1 MGEKQMN
8 AWIYNGLTRSLKL
21 KKIETPKPNQGELL
35 IKVKAC
41 GICGSDLHLFRKDF
55 EKITS
60 IRLLARSFIDSLIKP
75 SMGERILGH
84 EISGMVV
91 DSKDEKFDIGDRVA
105 VFPKTSMGNFG
116 ETLPG
121 CFAEYM
127 VIPSYVA
134 LKIPEHISYEEAAL
148 FEPLGSVLHAVKKL
162 NRIVLEKG
170 PERALIIGAGT
181 IGLLTL
187 QILKYMKLVDEVYV
201 SDKIPFKLEI
211 AKKLGADHV
220 LTPPELPRKYSNFF
234 DIVFEAVGGFSI
246 ESTIN
251 QAIEALKE
259 KGVII
264 LMGAVE
270 ISPKIKLGILHT
282 KEGVLIGSFSL
293 TYHDYVE
300 AFNLVNSR
308 KINVAQLVTHRFPL
322 IEAPK
327 AINIALSGKSIKTI
341 LIGD

>member
-1 MGEKQMN
+1 MREKLIN
-8 AWIYNGLTRSLKL
+8 AWIYNSLTRSLKL
-21 KKIETPKPNQGELL
+21 KKIEIPKLNKGELL

-41 GICGSDLHLFRKDF
+41 GICGSDLHLLRKSA
-55 EKITS
+55 S
-60 IRLLARSFIDSLIKP
+60 IRLLARSFINSLTKP
-75 SMGERILGH
+75 SVGERILGH

-91 DSKDEKFDIGDRVA
+91 DSKDEKFNIGDRVA

-134 LKIPEHISYEEAAL
+134 LKISEHISYEEATL
-148 FEPLGSVLHAVKKL
+148 FEPLGSVLHAIKKL
-162 NRIVLEKG
+162 NRIDIVLEKG

-181 IGLLTL
+181 IGLLIL
-187 QILKYMKLVDEVYV
+187 QVLKYMRIVDEIYV

-211 AKKLGADHV
+211 AKKLGADYV
-220 LTPPELPRKYSNFF
+220 LTPPELSRKYSNFF

-246 ESTIN
+246 EKTIN
-251 QAIEALKE
+251 QAIEVLKE

-264 LMGAVE
+264 LLGAVE
-270 ISPKIKLGILHT
+270 VSPKMKLGIFHT
-282 KEGVLIGSFSL
+282 KEGFLIGSFTL
-293 TYHDYVE
+293 TYNDYVE

-308 KINVAQLVTHRFPL
+308 NINVAQLITHKFPL

-327 AINIALSGKSIKTI
+327 AINVALGGESIKTL